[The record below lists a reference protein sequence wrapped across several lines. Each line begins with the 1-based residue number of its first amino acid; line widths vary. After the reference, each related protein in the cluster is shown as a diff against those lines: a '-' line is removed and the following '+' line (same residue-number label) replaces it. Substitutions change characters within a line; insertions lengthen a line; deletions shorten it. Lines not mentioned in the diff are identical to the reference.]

1 MSTPLLGGGY
11 NFLRKS
17 KSQWK
22 KEGGGEGGQVW
33 SKYCPFDNAS
43 SLFGIS
49 NPPASTVTTVPILL
63 RYWSLFDIYPILPR
77 LLDFFRP
84 TFLPLPTTF
93 LLPLPTTLTHS
104 LSTQLVSLRYCSLF
118 GNVPSCPRLLDNF
131 PPSFPPPVFYFSLTC
146 ARRSGAPT
154 FWVLERFWPLF
165 SIPVCWSSLPVCAA
179 APDAFMT
186 FLCLLYDRH

>member
-22 KEGGGEGGQVW
+22 KEGGREGVR
-33 SKYCPFDNAS
+33 
-43 SLFGIS
+43 FGRR
-49 NPPASTVTTVPILL
+49 TVPSITLPPSSVYPILLLELLLLL

-84 TFLPLPTTF
+84 TFLPLPTS
-93 LLPLPTTLTHS
+93 LTHS

-118 GNVPSCPRLLDNF
+118 GHVPSCPRLLNNF

-146 ARRSGAPT
+146 ARSSGVPT

-165 SIPVCWSSLPVCAA
+165 SIPVCWSSRPVCAA